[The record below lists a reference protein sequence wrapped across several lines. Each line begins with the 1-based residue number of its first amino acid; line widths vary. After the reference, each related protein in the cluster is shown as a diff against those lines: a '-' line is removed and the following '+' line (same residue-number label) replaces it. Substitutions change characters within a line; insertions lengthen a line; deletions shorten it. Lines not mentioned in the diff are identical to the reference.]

1 MRPVLA
7 WFCLLLTL
15 VYNAGAETFEFPVP
29 SGKQLI
35 VDASP
40 ASGATNQILTAE
52 VTGLGANRITHVSVS
67 LTMVPS
73 GGNMFNGDYYVF
85 LFHNTSSA
93 ILLNR
98 VGRTATNGLF
108 SLGYSDSGFD
118 IVFDDDATNGD
129 VHLYQQIFIPEYPSP
144 LTGTWQPDGRDSDP
158 LGMLDTDPRTRMLS
172 QFIGDTADGIWA
184 LYLMDCSSD
193 GASKITRWGLTIET
207 EPAPPEEYTLTT
219 SVLGGGSITVTPDL
233 TNYVA
238 GTNIEVLAVPLAGY
252 AFAGWEGDLQS
263 TNNPEQLVVSTNLA
277 LTARF
282 IPVPIVLAEIVVEE
296 EMLFELHV
304 ATNVVTNLV
313 YQLLEGPEG
322 ATLDPATGLL
332 SWTPT
337 EIQGPSTNV
346 LRFAVADA
354 LDPGL
359 ATTNELTLLVNE
371 ANLPPLLLPISNLV
385 VNAEEPVSVFPSAS
399 DPDSPTNQL
408 FFELLTL
415 LPGVDFNTN
424 SGALAWTPA
433 NPITNTD
440 YTVSLAVR
448 DDGVPSLSATQTFLI
463 QVIAKPV
470 PPPTLKVARTN
481 GVPELWVAATAG
493 YDYVVESSTNLVIWE
508 DAFLT
513 NAAPEIW
520 SFATTN
526 IASKIFYRVR
536 VQR

>member
-15 VYNAGAETFEFPVP
+15 VYTAGAETFEFPVP
-29 SGKQLI
+29 VQKQVILDAPLSGG
-35 VDASP
+35 S
-40 ASGATNQILTAE
+40 TNLTVSAE
-52 VTGLGANRITHVSVS
+52 VSGMGSAIITNVTVS
-67 LTMVPS
+67 LTFVPTD
-73 GGNMFNGDYYVF
+73 GYMFNGDYYVY
-85 LFHNTSSA
+85 LYHNTNSA

-98 VGRTATNGLF
+98 LGRPEMFG
-108 SLGYSDSGFD
+108 LGYSDSGLN
-118 IVFDDDATNGD
+118 IVLDDHATNGD
-129 VHLYQQIFIPEYPSP
+129 IHLYQQVTIPEYPNP
-144 LTGTWQPDGRDSDP
+144 LTGVWQPDGRDVDP
-158 LGMLDTDPRTRMLS
+158 LVVLDTDPRTRMLS
-172 QFIGDTADGIWA
+172 SFVGDTADGTWA
-184 LYLMDCSSD
+184 LFIMDCNS
-193 GASKITRWGLTIET
+193 GATARITRWGLTIET
-207 EPAPPEEYTLTT
+207 EPAPLVEYTLST
-219 SVLGGGSITVTPDL
+219 SVLGGGSITVTPEL

-263 TNNPEQLVVSTNLA
+263 TNNPEQLIVSTNLA
-277 LTARF
+277 ITARF
-282 IPVPIVLAEIVVEE
+282 IPVPIVLGEIVVEE
-296 EMLFELHV
+296 EMPFELLV

-332 SWTPT
+332 SWTPA

-354 LDPGL
+354 LDPEL

-371 ANLPPLLLPISNLV
+371 ANLPPVLLPISNLV
-385 VNAEEPVSVFPSAS
+385 VNAEEPVTMTPSAS

-408 FFELLTL
+408 FFELLTP

-424 SGALAWTPA
+424 SGVLAWTPA

-440 YTVSLAVR
+440 YTVTIAVR
-448 DDGVPSLSATQTFLI
+448 DDGIPSLSATQTFNI

-470 PPPTLKVARTN
+470 PPPTLKMTRTN

-508 DAFLT
+508 NTFLT
-513 NAAPEIW
+513 NAAPGIW
-520 SFATTN
+520 SFANTN
-526 IASKIFYRVR
+526 TAPKIFYRVR